1 MADVMSRYYT
11 MLMLYPRYMV
21 KGLNYTEIL
30 YAERLIKPID
40 FLNIWVITMV
50 C

>member
-1 MADVMSRYYT
+1 MGDVMSRYCT

-30 YAERLIKPID
+30 YVEGLIKPID
-40 FLNIWVITMV
+40 LLTCDTDYLV
-50 C
+50 